1 MDLGGG
7 EGSKN
12 NSRRISSVQYGP
24 FESLLLQ
31 YTLTKIES
39 HFISIQQQQKNSF
52 LDCYTANVFQRLL
65 FTITVAKREGGMRP
79 GGGGAGGS
87 ETMRAPRAGR
97 GAVRSGRSWR
107 RAGGGPGGK
116 KGGRPSDLLFPLPPS
131 HTTPMSTPLGMCT
144 CKEERVPS
152 LTLVPGCKGLRSS
165 DTPGCRRRL
174 LLSHLPL
181 PVRFSLHFVA
191 SFAGLVSAE
200 GRGAIALYI
209 LEKTLG
215 KGGGPTH
222 PLPQP
227 SAPPQPSAHGSVSL
241 LLCFTGGPTSDP
253 SPTAPDPQAA
263 FQPQCSLGQHLHT
276 LEAQLT

>member
-87 ETMRAPRAGR
+87 ETMRAPRAG
-97 GAVRSGRSWR
+97 G
-107 RAGGGPGGK
+107 AGGQERKELEEGRRGTRREEGRQAFGPPVPAPTLTHHAHVHSSGDVYVQ
-116 KGGRPSDLLFPLPPS
+116 GRASPLTHTSPWMQGVAVLRHPRVPEVSPAEPPPS
-131 HTTPMSTPLGMCT
+131 P
-144 CKEERVPS
+144 
-152 LTLVPGCKGLRSS
+152 
-165 DTPGCRRRL
+165 
-174 LLSHLPL
+174 
-181 PVRFSLHFVA
+181 
-191 SFAGLVSAE
+191 
-200 GRGAIALYI
+200 
-209 LEKTLG
+209 
-215 KGGGPTH
+215 
-222 PLPQP
+222 
-227 SAPPQPSAHGSVSL
+227 GSVL
-241 LLCFTGGPTSDP
+241 PALRGQLCWAGVS
-253 SPTAPDPQAA
+253 
-263 FQPQCSLGQHLHT
+263 
-276 LEAQLT
+276 

>member
-1 MDLGGG
+1 
-7 EGSKN
+7 
-12 NSRRISSVQYGP
+12 
-24 FESLLLQ
+24 
-31 YTLTKIES
+31 
-39 HFISIQQQQKNSF
+39 
-52 LDCYTANVFQRLL
+52 
-65 FTITVAKREGGMRP
+65 MRP

-87 ETMRAPRAGR
+87 ETTRAPRAGR
-97 GAVRSGRSWR
+97 GGGQERKELEEGRRGAR
-107 RAGGGPGGK
+107 REEGRQAFGP
-116 KGGRPSDLLFPLPPS
+116 PLFPLPPS

-165 DTPGCRRRL
+165 DTPGCWRRL

-181 PVRFSLHFVA
+181 LVRFSLHFVA

-209 LEKTLG
+209 LGKTLG

-263 FQPQCSLGQHLHT
+263 FQPRCSLGQHLHT